1 MARLEQLSLTQFRCF
16 DRLQWVLTPGFNAVL
31 GANAAGKT
39 AIVEALWLLATGR
52 SFRTARLHQVIRHG
66 QQQAVVFAQVDG
78 HRLGWSRTAQDT
90 VLRLN
95 GETVHTQAKLSAR
108 LPLQLLTPES
118 HRLLEEGPR
127 LRRQY
132 LDWGGFYHFAEFM
145 THWRNWRRAL
155 KQRNHALRQ
164 GQPPAAVRIWDGL
177 LVEHGEALDR
187 LRRAYLDEITPC
199 LQRFLAA
206 LLPEIKVPV
215 SVHYRS
221 GWKQELTLAEALAES
236 SMRDMEQRTT
246 TVGPHRADVRFR
258 FGGVEAEVALSRGQ
272 QKLFVCALLL
282 AQAEAFRRHH
292 GRSVVMLIDDLPA
305 ELDADHRAHLLALLA
320 EHDIQHVVTAT
331 DAALLPGVE
340 QANILQL

>member
-1 MARLEQLSLTQFRCF
+1 MAPLEQLALTDFRCF
-16 DRLQWVLTPGFNAVL
+16 EHLKWTLAPGFNAVL

-52 SFRTARLHQVIRHG
+52 SFRAARLNQVIRHTTA
-66 QQQAVVFAQVDG
+66 QAVVFAQVAG

-90 VLRLN
+90 TLRLD
-95 GETVHTQAKLSAR
+95 GRTVETHAQLSEK

-132 LDWGGFYHFAEFM
+132 LDWGGFYHFSDFM
-145 THWRNWRRAL
+145 AHWRPWRRAL
-155 KQRNHALRQ
+155 KQRNQALRQ
-164 GQPPAAVRIWDGL
+164 GLPLAAVQSWDAL
-177 LVEHGEALDR
+177 FVQHGESLDA
-187 LRRAYLDEITPC
+187 LRRAYLDEIIPS
-199 LQRFLAA
+199 LQRFTAA
-206 LLPEIKVPV
+206 LLPELTTAP

-221 GWKQELTLAEALAES
+221 GWRQGLTLAEALAES
-236 SMRDMEQRTT
+236 APRDVQQHTT

-258 FGGVEAEVALSRGQ
+258 FDGVDAEVALSRGQ

-282 AQAEAFRRHH
+282 AQAHAFQQRH
-292 GRSVVMLIDDLPA
+292 GRPVVMLIDELPA
-305 ELDADHRAHLLALLA
+305 ELDAHHRAHLLTLLA
-320 EHDIQHVVTAT
+320 EQGIQHIVTAT

-340 QANILQL
+340 QANTLRL